1 MVITLELLLSKCI
14 KMKWIKLNTKNELM
28 ESFLRELI
36 QGQGQ
41 VTVLNDDDQIKLVF
55 LSSVT

>member
-14 KMKWIKLNTKNELM
+14 KMKWIKLSTKNELM
-28 ESFLRELI
+28 ESFLREVI

-41 VTVLNDDDQIKLVF
+41 VTVLVDDHQTELVF
-55 LSSVT
+55 